1 MITREETT
9 PKQLKQTERPEQLK
23 EPGQTE
29 RPEQAKQTG
38 QSERPEQ
45 LKQPEQTEQPKQLE
59 QQEQIKQPKQLKQK
73 KQTEQTEQSIQSE
86 KLKQPEQEKQ
96 PEQLEQTK
104 KSEQSEKLKQK
115 RQLKQQR
122 QLRQQKHNREHIR
135 ITFHM
140 AWPSIVE
147 SFFVAF
153 AGLVDSLMVSSL
165 GAYAVAAVGLTT
177 QPKFL
182 GLSLFFASNVAI
194 SALVARRR
202 GEENPEEANRILCTA
217 LLFILIMGTVLS
229 VLLVAFASPIIRL
242 CGSTAETHNSAVA
255 YFRIIMG
262 GMIFNCIQMGI
273 NSAQRGAGNT
283 KITMRTNV
291 TSNTVNIIF
300 NYLLINGHFGF
311 PALGIHGAALATVL
325 GTAVACIMSIVSIL
339 KSDRFISLPYIL
351 QNKVWPAARTLHN
364 LIHVGY
370 SVFFEQVLMRIG
382 FMMTAIMAAKQGTD
396 AMAAH
401 QVGMNIMGLSFSFG
415 DGLQAAAVAL
425 IGRSLGAGD
434 GKMAKEFGSI
444 CRMFGGV
451 ISVCLAVLYFF
462 GARPLMSLFFEDGHI
477 VELGVG
483 IMRVIIFVV
492 AFQISQVVY
501 MGCLRGA
508 GDTLY
513 TAVAS
518 TVSVTF
524 IRTAGSYL
532 GGYAFGGGIVGIWFG
547 VLADQISRFLFA
559 SARFK
564 KGKWTQIKI

>member
-1 MITREETT
+1 MIA
-9 PKQLKQTERPEQLK
+9 QTKSPE
-23 EPGQTE
+23 
-29 RPEQAKQTG
+29 
-38 QSERPEQ
+38 
-45 LKQPEQTEQPKQLE
+45 
-59 QQEQIKQPKQLKQK
+59 KQPKH
-73 KQTEQTEQSIQSE
+73 S
-86 KLKQPEQEKQ
+86 
-96 PEQLEQTK
+96 
-104 KSEQSEKLKQK
+104 
-115 RQLKQQR
+115 
-122 QLRQQKHNREHIR
+122 RENIR
-135 ITFHM
+135 ITFNM

-177 QPKFL
+177 QPKFV
-182 GLSLFFASNVAI
+182 GLSLFFATNVAI

-202 GEENPEEANRILCTA
+202 GEEKPKEANRILSTA
-217 LLFILIMGTVLS
+217 IVFILIAAVALS
-229 VLLVAFASPIIRL
+229 ILFVLLANPIIRL
-242 CGSTAETHNSAVA
+242 CGSTVETHDSAVA

-311 PALGIHGAALATVL
+311 PALGIQGAALATVL
-325 GTAVACIMSIVSIL
+325 GTVVACIMSILSIL
-339 KSDRFISLPYIL
+339 KPDGFISIPYIL
-351 QNKVWPAARTLHN
+351 KNRVRPAAKSLYN
-364 LIHVGY
+364 LIRVGY
-370 SVFFEQVLMRIG
+370 SVFFEQILMRIG

-434 GKMAKEFGSI
+434 EKMAKEFGSI

-451 ISVCLAVLYFF
+451 ISVCLAVIYFF
-462 GARPLMSLFFEDGHI
+462 GARPLIGLFFEEEHI
-477 VELGVG
+477 VGLGVS

-513 TAVAS
+513 TAAAS
-518 TVSVTF
+518 TISVTI

-532 GGYAFGGGIVGIWFG
+532 GGYVFGLGIVGIWLG
-547 VLADQISRFLFA
+547 VLADQVSRFLFA